1 MSDFWHDIPG
11 MAERLGRVKEIM
23 RATLRSERFPLADA
37 VEALIE
43 GNGKMLR
50 PALLLIA
57 GGFGRRSASLE
68 PLAAAVELLHLATLI
83 HDDVIDDAGTRR
95 GIPTVHARYGAKE
108 AVLAGDWLFSR
119 CFRLASESS
128 SPENARLLAWL
139 VGGIC
144 SAEIHQDLERFS
156 WTTSV
161 RSYLRKIA
169 GKTALLFSL
178 SVQAGA
184 HEAKAGPR
192 VRANLSR
199 IAYDLGMAFQI
210 MDDVLDY
217 ESTEGAMRKPVGK
230 DVCEGLCTLPLIL
243 ALRRDEPGIRPL
255 LGLCK
260 PDDEAVRG
268 VVDRVRACGAL
279 DEARGY
285 AARYTERARRELA
298 RLPKGRARDQLDALL
313 SKLLGRR
320 Y

>member
-23 RATLRSERFPLADA
+23 RATLRFERFPLADA

-57 GGFGRRSASLE
+57 GGFGPRNASLE

-83 HDDVIDDAGTRR
+83 HDDVIDDAATRR
-95 GIPTVHARYGAKE
+95 GIATVHARYGAKE

-184 HEAKAGPR
+184 YEAKAGPR
-192 VRANLSR
+192 VRANLGR

-243 ALRRDEPGIRPL
+243 ALRRDEAGIRPL
-255 LGLCK
+255 LGSCK
-260 PDDEAVRG
+260 ADDEAVRV

-279 DEARGY
+279 DEARAY

-298 RLPKGRARDQLDALL
+298 RLPKGRARDQLDALVT
-313 SKLLGRR
+313 KLLGRR